1 MFRTCGTNGNYD
13 SNMKNLNGWMRLW
26 IVLSG
31 LWLLFVTTIFFDDLF
46 RQKNVP
52 YWSLEGEISE
62 TVSQVLSDESEA
74 NSIRITIKGL
84 AEDIFVKPGTSDAV
98 VSQVKTQFQ
107 KLADDTMRIV
117 WWHKFYDYLT
127 LAISFPIISYLLAR
141 AIHWVWL
148 GFKRP
153 AE

>member
-1 MFRTCGTNGNYD
+1 
-13 SNMKNLNGWMRLW
+13 MRLW

-31 LWLLFVTTIFFDDLF
+31 LWLLFFTAIFFGDLF
-46 RQKNVP
+46 LQKNVP
-52 YWSLEGEISE
+52 YRSLGGEISQ
-62 TVSQVLSDESEA
+62 TVGQVLSDESEA
-74 NSIRITIKGL
+74 NSVRITIKGL

-98 VSQVKTQFQ
+98 VSQVKTQVE
-107 KLADDTMRIV
+107 KLVNDTMRIV

-127 LAISFPIISYLLAR
+127 LALSFPIISYLLAR
-141 AIHWVWL
+141 ALHWVWL